1 METIAIPVFESR
13 ISPVLD
19 ACSRVL
25 VVDIADGREVC
36 RVELT
41 LAKASLTE
49 RIEIFSRWGIKKI
62 ICAGVSDLMCRYL
75 AARNIVLIS
84 GIAGNLEEI
93 LNAYICNKLDDPC
106 FIMPGK
112 GRKPDISEEDDTD
125 R

>member
-1 METIAIPVFESR
+1 METIAIPIFESR

-19 ACSRVL
+19 TCNRLL
-25 VVDIADGREVC
+25 VVDIDKGCEVS

-41 LAKASLTE
+41 LEKNSLTE
-49 RIEIFSRWGIKKI
+49 RIEIFSNWGINKI
-62 ICAGVSDLMCRYL
+62 ICAGVSEVMCRYL

-84 GIAGNLEEI
+84 GIAGKLEEI

-106 FIMPGK
+106 FIMPGR
-112 GRKPDISEEDDTD
+112 GRETVRSKRDDTD